1 MLETLVI
8 ILLVALD
15 QIVKYFV
22 RTGIPMGGHVDFL
35 PGILGLTHF
44 HNTGAAFSFLAGSGA
59 RWFFVVLTV
68 VFVIAA
74 MWVLLKK
81 KLTHPLGR
89 WTLVLIVAG
98 AIGNLIDRALFGYV
112 VDMIETQF
120 MNFPIFN
127 VADIY
132 VTVGGIAFCIYF
144 GFIHDKVKAAEAAK
158 APENS
163 PENGEAPEEEG
174 K

>member
-15 QIVKYFV
+15 QLVKYLV
-22 RTGIPMGGHVDFL
+22 RTGIPLGGQAELL

-44 HNTGAAFSFLAGSGA
+44 HNTGAAFSFLAGGGA
-59 RWFFVVLTV
+59 RWFFVALTA

-112 VDMIETQF
+112 VDMLETQF

-132 VTVGGIAFCIYF
+132 VTVGGVAFCIYY
-144 GFIHDKVKAAEAAK
+144 GFIHDKVKAAEASE
-158 APENS
+158 APEAEVS
-163 PENGEAPEEEG
+163 PEEEG